1 MMIPTTETGGSDRP
15 ESFDTLYKILV
26 LYMLSCA
33 EQPLTKVQISDFM
46 TERGYLGYLTLQKVF
61 SMLTDAGL
69 IEPERVRNRTFL
81 HITPEGL
88 ETLRMF
94 SNELTAEIKT
104 DAVNYLSDNSVSLR
118 QSIAVLSDYKKNEN
132 GSGGYQVSMTLT
144 EHASPIASISVQLP
158 TEDMAR
164 HACQKWDECHEE
176 IYSYIMK
183 KLL

>member
-1 MMIPTTETGGSDRP
+1 MIPTTDTGDNDRP

-61 SMLTDAGL
+61 AMLTEAGL
-69 IEPERVRNRTFL
+69 VEPEKVRNRTFL

-94 SNELTAEIKT
+94 SNELTPEIKT
-104 DAVNYLSDNSVSLR
+104 DAVNYLNDNSVSLR
-118 QSIAVLSDYKKNEN
+118 QSIAVLSDYKKNE
-132 GSGGYQVSMTLT
+132 SGGGYLVSMTLT
-144 EHASPIASISVQLP
+144 EHAAPMASISVQLP
-158 TEDMAR
+158 TEEMAR
-164 HACQKWDECHEE
+164 HACQKWDECHED
-176 IYSYIMK
+176 IYAYIMK
-183 KLL
+183 RLL